1 MQFFFRHNDLPWN
14 IRKFVHNKLESV
26 NLTHNLKYIDPWAK
40 SLWSH
45 TDIGRMNA
53 GMIGCQVSAI
63 FCSNVE
69 LPICRIFYSF
79 LFFLLFTRKWAKN
92 SISKGNCISPELEQV
107 FFLVLFGSHDSLLLG
122 WFLNS
127 SEEFFIAHLSS
138 EPYLRNSYLF
148 FTV

>member
-1 MQFFFRHNDLPWN
+1 MKLQFFFRHNDLPWN

-69 LPICRIFYSF
+69 LFTNLQNFYSF
-79 LFFLLFTRKWAKN
+79 LFFSYIYEKVGKN
-92 SISKGNCISPELEQV
+92 SISKGNCISPGTG
-107 FFLVLFGSHDSLLLG
+107 FFLGPFWIS
-122 WFLNS
+122 
-127 SEEFFIAHLSS
+127 
-138 EPYLRNSYLF
+138 
-148 FTV
+148 

>member
-1 MQFFFRHNDLPWN
+1 MRHVKFMLKMYYKTDSRVIRLPSKEQLLHWPKNKDFVPCPCSKSKRKLEKQRRKIDIYFFRHNDLPWN

-69 LPICRIFYSF
+69 LPICRISTLFY
-79 LFFLLFTRKWAKN
+79 LLESGQK
-92 SISKGNCISPELEQV
+92 
-107 FFLVLFGSHDSLLLG
+107 
-122 WFLNS
+122 LN
-127 SEEFFIAHLSS
+127 F
-138 EPYLRNSYLF
+138 
-148 FTV
+148 